1 MSCTAYDGSMG
12 GANYFIT
19 QYEVTDISDI
29 KNPPIGESIFVTL
42 NTSSIVDFKCYD
54 VDEKIV
60 DASSDI
66 EISEDW
72 STGKQNLNVW
82 LGNGS
87 SLTKTV
93 FLIIT
98 GEDGS
103 KHMLV
108 INI

>member
-1 MSCTAYDGSMG
+1 MM
-12 GANYFIT
+12 
-19 QYEVTDISDI
+19 
-29 KNPPIGESIFVTL
+29 PILLS
-42 NTSSIVDFKCYD
+42 NT
-54 VDEKIV
+54 
-60 DASSDI
+60 

>member
-1 MSCTAYDGSMG
+1 MKKNFLYTAPVSY
-12 GANYFIT
+12 T
-19 QYEVTDISDI
+19 H
-29 KNPPIGESIFVTL
+29 L
-42 NTSSIVDFKCYD
+42 D
-54 VDEKIV
+54 VYKRQV

>member
-1 MSCTAYDGSMG
+1 MHTKQFLVFKDRLIEYLRS
-12 GANYFIT
+12 FIKGL
-19 QYEVTDISDI
+19 QRNVGVIEECLRMQDKEMQDQ
-29 KNPPIGESIFVTL
+29 IFH
-42 NTSSIVDFKCYD
+42 
-54 VDEKIV
+54 KIV
-60 DASSDI
+60 EYELLIPRMDI